1 MELDPS
7 KNYMVTKNLTFMT
20 VVGLVYYA
28 CKQARP
34 FKFVGDDGRTHA
46 YQTMEEAVRYG
57 DSIVE
62 VSGQDAHAW
71 KMKYRR
77 NQEHGGYKGRVMDD
91 GSFVSVKQAERGLG
105 VELVREI
112 HDLVNH

>member
-34 FKFVGDDGRTHA
+34 FKFVGDDGRTHT
-46 YQTMEEAVRYG
+46 YQTMEEAAQYS

-62 VSGQDAHAW
+62 VSGQEAHAW
-71 KMKYRR
+71 KMKYRH
-77 NQEHGGYKGRVMDD
+77 NQEHGGYKGRIMDD
-91 GSFVSVKQAERGLG
+91 GSFVSVKHAEQGLG
-105 VELVREI
+105 ASVVTQIRELVKG
-112 HDLVNH
+112 